1 MLWTLAGVLLQV
13 AAAADPEL
21 LREARNAQSRFESIR
36 RMHLPR
42 ERSGSPDRCDARIG
56 RFCYWY
62 DSTETNVVPEPARIR
77 AARRQLL
84 GVLERATRA
93 SPEDGWL
100 AGQRVRYLVEAEQFG
115 DAVAAAR
122 ACRAEA
128 WWCAAL
134 LGFALHA
141 DQRYL
146 EADTI
151 YARALAAMPAGQRCE
166 WLDLRRMVPGPLART
181 MQEPPCAERAR
192 LAHILWEV
200 SRPLFSTRGND
211 IRTEHF
217 ARHTL
222 AIVRARSAS
231 AHGMAWGDD
240 TRELLLRYG
249 SAEWYTR
256 SDPRPGSMENSSVVG
271 HDREPSYAF
280 YPEVRSV
287 HGVPWIGPGDW
298 RLRASGAPSRYAPRH
313 VRGIVSLPHQ
323 LARFPRG
330 DSMLVVATV
339 AVEDS
344 ALREDSVTLTLGALD
359 RTLRRRIAHGGPALS
374 LTLPA
379 DSVLIGVE
387 AYGSGTRRVGWARY
401 SIAPPPCALDLCVS
415 DLLLTHGTEHPRTL
429 DDAVRRARTATAIP
443 ATEPLGVAWEVR
455 ASASR
460 QPVRMTLTVERVG
473 IGLARR
479 LAARL
484 GLTDLPA
491 PVHLQW
497 SAVTESARLEHV
509 TLRLPPG
516 ARGRHRIELR
526 VERGAQD
533 VRAMRE
539 VELLP

>member
-21 LREARNAQSRFESIR
+21 LREARNAQSRFESTR

-62 DSTETNVVPEPARIR
+62 DSTETTVVPEPARIGE
-77 AARRQLL
+77 ARRQLL
-84 GVLERATRA
+84 GVLERAARA
-93 SPEDGWL
+93 NPADGWL
-100 AGQRVRYLVEAEQFG
+100 AGQRIRYLVEAG
-115 DAVAAAR
+115 RVTDAVAAAR
-122 ACRAEA
+122 ECRAET

-141 DQRYL
+141 DQRYHD
-146 EADTI
+146 ADTT
-151 YARALAAMPAGQRCE
+151 YSRALAGMPAEQRCE
-166 WLDLRRMVPGPLART
+166 WLDLRRMVPEPLSRA
-181 MQEPPCAERAR
+181 MEEAPCAERAR
-192 LAHILWEV
+192 LAHVLWEV

-222 AIVRARSAS
+222 ALVRARGAS
-231 AHGMAWGDD
+231 AHGMAWGTD

-256 SDPRPGSMENSSVVG
+256 SDPRPGSMENSSVIG

-280 YPEVRSV
+280 YPAVRSV
-287 HGVPWIGPGDW
+287 QGVPRIAPGDW

-313 VRGIVSLPHQ
+313 VRRIVSLPHQ

-330 DSMLVVATV
+330 DSMLVVAAV
-339 AVEDS
+339 AVADS
-344 ALREDSVTLTLGALD
+344 ALREDSVTVTLGALD
-359 RTLRRRIAHGGPALS
+359 RTLRRRMVRGGPALS
-374 LTLPA
+374 LTVPA
-379 DSVLIGVE
+379 DSLLVGLE
-387 AYGSGTRRVGWARY
+387 AYGAATRRVAWARY
-401 SIAPPPCALDLCVS
+401 TIAPAPCDLDLCVS
-415 DLLLTHGTEHPRTL
+415 DLLLTHGMEHPGTIDEAL
-429 DDAVRRARTATAIP
+429 RRARTTVAIP
-443 ATEPLGVAWEVR
+443 AAQPLGVAWEVR
-455 ASASR
+455 ASPSR

-497 SAVTESARLEHV
+497 TAVTDSTRLEHA

-516 ARGRHRIELR
+516 ARGRHRIQLR
-526 VERGAQD
+526 VERGDQVVTA
-533 VRAMRE
+533 ARE
-539 VELLP
+539 VELGP